1 MPETLA
7 PLVTTTFEEIE
18 IPTRELVLGLVGVY
32 NRAYWPAAV
41 FGVVAVLAAF
51 AFVLI
56 KPGAFSDVVAKV
68 LLDLAWVWTGVMF
81 FLGRLAPDVDV
92 AYVFGI
98 AFIIQGTFLL
108 GDLFYGTLEFRP
120 FRNPAANVAVLAMSA
135 AAILVHP
142 IAATALGRG
151 WPQLTLAGTAPGA
164 TAAATLCLLMFTLHK
179 PRLLFFV
186 IPAAWAL
193 VAGVA
198 IAQAWHFNEELILA
212 GVALVAVVWFA
223 YAAWRARSEAE
234 KEPVEGASA

>member
-18 IPTRELVLGLVGVY
+18 IPARELVLGLLGVY

-41 FGVVAVLAAF
+41 FGVAAVVAAF

-56 KPGAFSDVVAKV
+56 KPGAFSDIIAKI

-108 GDLFYGTLEFRP
+108 ADMFYGTLEFRP
-120 FRNPAANVAVLAMSA
+120 FRNPAATVAVLGMTA

-142 IAATALGRG
+142 IVAAALGRA
-151 WPQLTLAGTAPGA
+151 WPELRLAGTAPGP

-179 PRLLFFV
+179 PRPLFFV

-198 IAQAWHFNEELILA
+198 LALAWHFYEELILA
-212 GVALVAVVWFA
+212 GVALAAVLWFA
-223 YAAWRARSEAE
+223 YATWRAKSNSQ
-234 KEPVEGASA
+234 KESAEGAAA